1 MTLNFLTLDVKKNLR
16 IKHVYKSINV
26 GIISLNIKKFLRS
39 NTCMWLK
46 KKNQTTKTACR
57 DWKIMNFLP

>member
-46 KKNQTTKTACR
+46 KKESN
-57 DWKIMNFLP
+57 N